1 MSFADRFIGKGTVGK
16 ILGEKLYDESHD
28 GMEKKSSSYSF
39 KTGIAKEVISNPYQ
53 YLSQII
59 DEENNTTLKDHLLKK
74 IQVTLENG
82 KIFNTQIKN
91 EVLLEN
97 APMNSIIAYV
107 VDDSEARDSSQ
118 AIIAYPFFP
127 SHFSLPVKPG
137 EYVWLIREE
146 IKGLEYYYWI
156 CRKSSII
163 QNEDVNYTN
172 HERLPSII
180 NLFDKFE
187 ASQGSIKIENEE
199 ILKAT
204 TLEKNDKGNLP
215 NTTNMSA
222 DIFSTSFAFLNE
234 HTGEPVPRIKK
245 DCDDLLLQGSNNAGI
260 HITKEKFKR
269 KNISPTIM
277 TKNIES
283 LESRKPL
290 SPALDLFVQRKY
302 LDINQVSLSSEEI
315 LKTDKLNIIHNRSAD
330 EKYSHYEINKS
341 AELIE
346 GDNLIHL
353 NEIIDVQ
360 EDALDVAGR
369 IYISSNCSYDE
380 VFKTAFD
387 VLDTQSGPVSI
398 LYGKNTRVSADNN
411 LRLTNLSGK
420 SFIDMDSAGN
430 IVAKSSFDSGQQF
443 LSLGANGVT
452 RLQAKNKIE
461 LAVRSNNSSPSE
473 PYVIHSKLKE
483 LLTNINSVLENINV
497 IVGKLTIAGP
507 VGAVGALPDIVTN
520 DLPPLTEALTSAST
534 SNLVLLEQLGSTKI
548 FGE

>member
-28 GMEKKSSSYSF
+28 GVEQKSSSYTF
-39 KTGIAKEVISNPYQ
+39 KTGIAKEIISNPYQ
-53 YLSQII
+53 FLSQII
-59 DEENNTTLKDHLLKK
+59 DEENNVTLKDHLLKK
-74 IQVTLENG
+74 IQVTLGDG
-82 KIFNTQIKN
+82 KVFNTQIKN

-107 VDDSEARDSSQ
+107 VDDSESRDSSQ

-137 EYVWLIREE
+137 EYVWLLREE

-156 CRKSSII
+156 CRKPSII

-204 TLEKNDKGNLP
+204 TLEKSDKGNLP
-215 NTTNMSA
+215 NTINMSS

-269 KNISPTIM
+269 RNTSPAIM
-277 TKNIES
+277 TKNIET

-302 LDINQVSLSSEEI
+302 LDINQIATDLSSEEV
-315 LKTDKLNIIHNRSAD
+315 LKTNKLNIIHNRSAD

-341 AELIE
+341 AELIA
-346 GDNLIHL
+346 GDNLTHL

-380 VFKTAFD
+380 VFKTAFN
-387 VLDTQSGPVSI
+387 VLEERSGAAAI
-398 LYGKNTRVSADNN
+398 LYGQNTRIAANLNARITSAI
-411 LRLTNLSGK
+411 GE
-420 SFIDMDSAGN
+420 SFIDLDEKGNVVVKAAKGGAYISLRADGSIAIVPGQNGLLYLGGDESSALNAVLVQTGIPSGGTVSGLPITSTMGGVVGIDPNDS
-430 IVAKSSFDSGQQF
+430 SG
-443 LSLGANGVT
+443 
-452 RLQAKNKIE
+452 
-461 LAVRSNNSSPSE
+461 PS
-473 PYVIHSKLKE
+473 
-483 LLTNINSVLENINV
+483 
-497 IVGKLTIAGP
+497 GKFARK
-507 VGAVGALPDIVTN
+507 VM
-520 DLPPLTEALTSAST
+520 
-534 SNLVLLEQLGSTKI
+534 
-548 FGE
+548 FR